1 LFSKFGSNADGTLVE
16 DSSMVLEV
24 RGIINVLVRIV
35 KVLVTGMAEM
45 LVP

>member
-1 LFSKFGSNADGTLVE
+1 
-16 DSSMVLEV
+16 MVLEV